1 MSPAETPPEPRITL
15 VLTTFD
21 QEEKAAAAAQQLVL
35 ERWAACGT
43 CIPGARSFYVWQ
55 GKLEETR
62 EVVLLLK
69 TTADRA
75 PGLAQRLRAL
85 HPYSVPEIVAGDAM
99 ALNGAYAAWV
109 RDAVGPEAA
118 GGAGDP

>member
-1 MSPAETPPEPRITL
+1 M

-21 QEEKAAAAAQQLVL
+21 REEKAAEVAQQLVR

-55 GKLEETR
+55 GKLEEST
-62 EVVLLLK
+62 EVLLLLK

-75 PGLAQRLRAL
+75 SGLAQRLRTL
-85 HPYSVPEIVAGDAM
+85 HPYAVPEIVAGDAI

-109 RDAVGPEAA
+109 HEAVGTDAP
-118 GGAGDP
+118 GGADGP